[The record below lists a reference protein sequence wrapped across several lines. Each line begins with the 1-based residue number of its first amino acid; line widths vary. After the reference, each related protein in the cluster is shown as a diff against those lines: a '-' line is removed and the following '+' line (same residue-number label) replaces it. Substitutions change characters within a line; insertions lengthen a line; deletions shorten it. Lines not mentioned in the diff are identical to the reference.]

1 MEPITHLSS
10 TVAALLLKVAGAQ
23 DLAVSRA
30 RPSVITYVVPG
41 GSFDHYVE
49 IQVDSKDQVPL
60 HVVEQHVVNL
70 DYQQH
75 RSRLN

>member
-10 TVAALLLKVAGAQ
+10 TAVALLLKVSGAQ
-23 DLAVSRA
+23 DLVVSRS
-30 RPSVITYVVPG
+30 RPSLITYIVPG
-41 GSFDHYVE
+41 DPDDHRVE
-49 IQVDSKDQVPL
+49 IQVDGRDQVPL
-60 HVVEQHVVNL
+60 HVIEQHVINL